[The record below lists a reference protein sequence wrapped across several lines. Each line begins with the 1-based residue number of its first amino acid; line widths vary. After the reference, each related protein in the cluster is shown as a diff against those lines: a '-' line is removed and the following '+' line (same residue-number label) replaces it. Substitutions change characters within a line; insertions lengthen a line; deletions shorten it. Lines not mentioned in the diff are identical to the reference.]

1 MRTNQYMKVGK
12 ASSFALEPARKRV
25 PALGYDNLSSVLIH
39 LEGRADEHAKRRRDR
54 KSSVEATEITE
65 LRAQIAS
72 LKAEND
78 LLAERLTD
86 EVDRLAERIT
96 ELEAQAKRHWWC
108 RVFGI
113 PDQVPESAARP
124 RSKAIARLR
133 AISQNEAAAE
143 SKST

>member
-1 MRTNQYMKVGK
+1 MTTNQYTKLK
-12 ASSFALEPARKRV
+12 KSSFDLEPPRKRV
-25 PALGYDNLSSVLIH
+25 PALRYDDLSSVLIH
-39 LEGRADEHAKRRRDR
+39 LEERGDEPAKRRRDR

-86 EVDRLAERIT
+86 EVERLAERIT
-96 ELEAQAKRHWWC
+96 ELEAQAKRQWWC

-113 PDQVPESAARP
+113 SGQVPESAARP

-133 AISQNEAAAE
+133 AISRNGAVAE
-143 SKST
+143 SNSN